1 MSSEELLSSS
11 FWTTK
16 MKTYF
21 KVMDVDQ
28 NGFLSLSEFE
38 ETAERLVQLQDNPSK
53 AEDIREVFRS
63 LFQYFVAGG
72 EPVDSETQI
81 AEEEFL
87 AKAAKTI
94 SLSPP
99 PAVEVGKRKNVVFFD
114 AIDTDGSG
122 EISPEEYR
130 KYLAIY
136 SGGDDAE
143 RAKQAFDSIDIDGNG
158 LINRSEFVQAH
169 VHYWFEGVKD
179 PNYSP
184 LPYGPLVD
192 S

>member
-1 MSSEELLSSS
+1 
-11 FWTTK
+11 

-21 KVMDVDQ
+21 KLMDVDQ

-38 ETAERLVQLQDNPSK
+38 EIAERLVQLQNNSSN

-63 LFQYFVAGG
+63 LFKYFVAGG
-72 EPVDSETQI
+72 EPVDGETQI

-122 EISPEEYR
+122 KISPEEYR
-130 KYLAIY
+130 QYLAIY
-136 SGGDDAE
+136 SGGDDVKG
-143 RAKQAFDSIDIDGNG
+143 AKQAFDSIDIDSNG
-158 LINRSEFVQAH
+158 LINRDEFVKAH
-169 VHYWFEGVKD
+169 LHYWFEPVED
-179 PNYSP
+179 PNYFP
-184 LPYGPLVD
+184 LPYGPLVEA
-192 S
+192 